1 MKRWGWL
8 AILLY
13 GICMLGIFLLG
24 FMLWEGME
32 FFRDF
37 KDSRG
42 LLFFFAL
49 TVLLPLLLGAVGLLL
64 VPVRMEGGRPLGQ
77 RSILTAALLGS
88 LPMGVLL
95 LGFVLSLGLLI
106 WGEARGGTLLYS
118 WPVLILPLLFW
129 LFWGTL
135 FYRHLSQKN
144 PEAFLSWA
152 TSWLLRGSILEVL
165 VALISHVVARHRQEC
180 CAPFFTYCAIVA
192 GLSVAL
198 LSFGPGLF
206 FLFLRKIREKRG
218 KLK

>member
-1 MKRWGWL
+1 MKRWGLL

-42 LLFFFAL
+42 LLFFFTL
-49 TVLLPLLLGAVGLLL
+49 TVLLPLLLGAGGLLL
-64 VPVRMEGGRPLGQ
+64 VPVRLEASRPLGR
-77 RSILTAALLGS
+77 RSIVTAALLGS

-106 WGEARGGTLLYS
+106 WGEARAGDLLYS

-135 FYRHLSQKN
+135 FYRHLSQKD
-144 PEAFLSWA
+144 PQAFLSWA

-218 KLK
+218 KLE